1 MDIPSRADTLLWVTI
16 TRREVDPSCST
27 ANSPRAKDKREWGNF
42 LRKKGVPHSRQEKN
56 GRYPLIPK
64 LAGEDLS
71 EGLSQPLRNPSTQD
85 YFQRN
90 RTENE
95 GEIGEKPGN
104 SFYLIL
110 LNTDYSDWIKPLRGK
125 RTDLALTC

>member
-1 MDIPSRADTLLWVTI
+1 VRKLSKKERCATL
-16 TRREVDPSCST
+16 
-27 ANSPRAKDKREWGNF
+27 
-42 LRKKGVPHSRQEKN
+42 RQEKK

-71 EGLSQPLRNPSTQD
+71 EGLSQPLGNPSIQD